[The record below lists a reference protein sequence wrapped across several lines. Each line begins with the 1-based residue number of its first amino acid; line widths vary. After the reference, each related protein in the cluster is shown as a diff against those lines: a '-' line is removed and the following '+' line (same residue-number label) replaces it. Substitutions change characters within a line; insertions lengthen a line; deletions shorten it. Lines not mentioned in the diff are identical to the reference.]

1 MALNIPDSASTV
13 RVRMLDTTAVMT
25 IKSESFITPVQP
37 GHELINVT
45 DVAFLI
51 EHQSSGKKLMFDLGT
66 RKDYWN
72 LPPVIQKRLGDV
84 IPSLAVERDAS
95 EILQQHGV
103 PLNEICK
110 YVDHYAS
117 ALVSLQARLLEYT
130 PLWRTP

>member
-1 MALNIPDSASTV
+1 MALNVPESASTV

-25 IKSESFITPVQP
+25 IKSESFVTPVQP

-51 EHQSSGKKLMFDLGT
+51 EHQSSGKKVMFDLGT

-72 LPPVIQKRLGDV
+72 LPPTIQKRLGDV
-84 IPSLAVERDAS
+84 IPGLGVEKDAS

-103 PLNEICK
+103 TLDEICK
-110 YVDHYAS
+110 YGDSTPV
-117 ALVSLQARLLEYT
+117 LLCFVQPRSLQHALLC
-130 PLWRTP
+130 RTS